1 MSDFYKLVRIFSF
14 LSRELVAGAR
24 KKGVAKFSDSLHDL
38 NFILT
43 NIIPSSPKVKATSTT
58 PATPAVKQQ
67 IDLYMIDDVK
77 FAKLIAGEAHKFF
90 LASMISLERSRQ
102 FQQHNIAWQVVEHYY
117 AAYYAVH
124 YLMRVAGY
132 SLTNIDDA
140 AIKAMM
146 RSNVAGSTSV
156 QSGLSTMLFSDDC
169 VFVTLTKNEKGG
181 GSHKEAWA
189 IWVTILTELID
200 QCKSDDIEYSSLE
213 IELKQHMSFV
223 KINDQKFNP
232 SEIRA
237 EVNYQF
243 KGQSW
248 CFEDDTNGKI
258 ATIQSSIADDSFSL
272 TGTDDKILK
281 LINNN
286 KLIINLARD
295 FFKKSNDEYSQG
307 ICRSLRNQFRSKIST
322 LP

>member
-1 MSDFYKLVRIFSF
+1 MSNSSKLVRIFSF
-14 LSRELVAGAR
+14 LSRDLVAGAR
-24 KKGVAKFSDSLHDL
+24 KKGVSKFADNLDDL
-38 NFILT
+38 NFIMT
-43 NIIPSSPKVKATSTT
+43 GFIPSSAKVKATPTT
-58 PATPAVKQQ
+58 PMIPAVKQQ
-67 IDLYMIDDVK
+67 IELYMIDDVK

-90 LASMISLERSRQ
+90 LASMVSLERSRQ
-102 FQQHNIAWQVVEHYY
+102 FQQHNIAWQIVEHYY
-117 AAYYAVH
+117 AAYYAIH

-146 RSNVAGSTSV
+146 RSNVTSNMSV

-169 VFVTLTKNEKGG
+169 VNISLTKNDKGG
-181 GSHKEAWA
+181 GSHKEAWS
-189 IWVTILTELID
+189 IWVSILAQLID
-200 QCKSDDIEYSSLE
+200 QCKSDDMEYSSLE
-213 IELKQHMSFV
+213 LELKQHMSFI
-223 KINDQKFNP
+223 KINDQKFSP

-258 ATIQSSIADDSFSL
+258 AIIQNSIAENSFSL
-272 TGTDDKILK
+272 SDTDDKLVK

-295 FFKKSNDEYSQG
+295 FFKKANDDYSQG